1 MQKHEDV
8 PQRHAASPPDQI
20 FSLHTEIAARS
31 AAKMSRKFVKAL
43 YSLIILNMSLP
54 VTDVI
59 GSCAFVGFTSDP
71 ENWTANIHVSVLGGF
86 QGLSL
91 S

>member
-1 MQKHEDV
+1 MQQHEDV
-8 PQRHAASPPDQI
+8 PQRHAASPPDQT
-20 FSLHTEIAARS
+20 LHTEIAARS
-31 AAKMSRKFVKAL
+31 AAEMSRKFVKAL
-43 YSLIILNMSLP
+43 YSLITLNMSRP

-59 GSCAFVGFTSDP
+59 GSRAFVGFTSDP